1 MQPGQPFP
9 PQPPVQPWQPQMP
22 PQQPYP
28 PLQNIINVN
37 MTPPQQIV
45 NVNIQQQQPGLF
57 VRALYFLFIGWWAGL
72 IWLQIGYLLV
82 LTIIGLPFGLLML
95 NRLPMVLTLKPA
107 KQAVNISVSG
117 PTTNITIGGTQQYN
131 FWLRALYF
139 VFVGWWAG
147 LFWSYI
153 AYCLYLLIVTIPVG
167 AMMLN
172 LLPTVIT
179 LRRD

>member
-1 MQPGQPFP
+1 
-9 PQPPVQPWQPQMP
+9 
-22 PQQPYP
+22 
-28 PLQNIINVN
+28 
-37 MTPPQQIV
+37 
-45 NVNIQQQQPGLF
+45 
-57 VRALYFLFIGWWAGL
+57 
-72 IWLQIGYLLV
+72 
-82 LTIIGLPFGLLML
+82 
-95 NRLPMVLTLKPA
+95 MVLTLKPA

-117 PTTNITIGGTQQYN
+117 STTNITIGGTQQYN

-167 AMMLN
+167 VMMLN

>member
-1 MQPGQPFP
+1 MMP
-9 PQPPVQPWQPQMP
+9 PQP
-22 PQQPYP
+22 
-28 PLQNIINVN
+28 
-37 MTPPQQIV
+37 IV

-95 NRLPMVLTLKPA
+95 NCLPMVLTLKPA

-117 PTTNITIGGTQQYN
+117 STTNITIGGTQQYN

-139 VFVGWWAG
+139 VFVGWWVG

-167 AMMLN
+167 VMMLN